1 MWVLFV
7 KLLSPADWW
16 LDPKPRLRTA
26 QTTAAAPQRSVP
38 EPASPSSGSIV
49 TARDAG

>member
-16 LDPKPRLRTA
+16 LDPKPRHRTA
-26 QTTAAAPQRSVP
+26 RAIDAGAQQCAQ
-38 EPASPSSGSIV
+38 EPAALSSGSMI